1 MGFGKAKYDV
11 EEKGLDPKVG
21 HKELGEDGRLTQA
34 ADKLEVPEEVVVVAK
49 PSEFAEKITGAAT
62 AGIKEEVSQLHNKG
76 IPVVGLDE
84 AGEVVVQ
91 DAPEPE
97 EEEEV
102 DESPEKEATPKKTA
116 STKKKTSKK

>member
-49 PSEFAEKITGAAT
+49 PSEFAEKISGAAT

-76 IPVVGLDE
+76 IPVVGLDD

-91 DAPEPE
+91 DAPEEVVE
-97 EEEEV
+97 E
-102 DESPEKEATPKKTA
+102 SKEDKTA
-116 STKKKTSKK
+116 DSTKKKTTKK